1 MKESLTP
8 EKIEKDFLM
17 GILSKENTLEL
28 LNSLIES
35 SDNTGIR
42 VESIKLLEKIGTHDE
57 KIFKTLEN
65 QLISDEN
72 AFIRA
77 SVANY
82 IIYNFLEEGIPA
94 LRWIIQNEKSP
105 LVLKIVFNSLNRF
118 KNPQL
123 NLIKKDLINWNKNY
137 ASKIGINPQEAIFF
151 FDLESLFAK
160 DKQNYEINPLWFKNF
175 QKLSNV
181 KNGEP
186 WLVIKNKHVEILNF
200 NFFKWKFIKD
210 NLDLVNTLSKLQDL
224 DLYLNLLKRYD
235 NNAFE
240 LSEIP
245 ESIGYL
251 TYIKKLILRNNNLT
265 KLPFSFKKLNFI
277 EELDLSYNKF
287 KQIPKVLNSN
297 KTLKIIN
304 IKHNLVQNIP
314 ESLIYN
320 VKIIR

>member
-82 IIYNFLEEGIPA
+82 IILTFLEEGIPA

-105 LVLKIVFNSLNRF
+105 LVLKIIFNSLNRF
-118 KNPQL
+118 DNPQL
-123 NLIKKDLINWNKNY
+123 NLIKKDLINWNKN
-137 ASKIGINPQEAIFF
+137 
-151 FDLESLFAK
+151 
-160 DKQNYEINPLWFKNF
+160 
-175 QKLSNV
+175 
-181 KNGEP
+181 
-186 WLVIKNKHVEILNF
+186 
-200 NFFKWKFIKD
+200 
-210 NLDLVNTLSKLQDL
+210 
-224 DLYLNLLKRYD
+224 
-235 NNAFE
+235 
-240 LSEIP
+240 
-245 ESIGYL
+245 
-251 TYIKKLILRNNNLT
+251 
-265 KLPFSFKKLNFI
+265 
-277 EELDLSYNKF
+277 
-287 KQIPKVLNSN
+287 
-297 KTLKIIN
+297 
-304 IKHNLVQNIP
+304 
-314 ESLIYN
+314 
-320 VKIIR
+320 